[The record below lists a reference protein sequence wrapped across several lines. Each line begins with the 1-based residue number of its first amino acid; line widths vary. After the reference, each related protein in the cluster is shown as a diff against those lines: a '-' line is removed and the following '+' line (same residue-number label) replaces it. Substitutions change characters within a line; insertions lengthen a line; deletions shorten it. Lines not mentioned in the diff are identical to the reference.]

1 MDDIEKIIEII
12 CEQASLEV
20 GEVDI
25 NSETNF
31 KEELDIDSLDAVEI
45 IMAIEDEFNVE
56 IADEVAEKLSTV
68 GELVDSILSQI

>member
-1 MDDIEKIIEII
+1 MLEKIIEII

-68 GELVDSILSQI
+68 GELVDYILSQI